1 MTIRDIV
8 VGVDGSTESDAALR
22 WAAHEAQRHGARL
35 TVLHAHDPIQHAFD
49 TPLEEVYERGL
60 VRIAKVIVDSA
71 VAEVRSLEPA
81 VRVHGETS
89 SGAAAAAL
97 IRASGAGARVVVGS
111 RGRGGFTGL
120 LLGSVSQH
128 VATHAAGPVVVVRA
142 EPGRPDGPVVVGVD
156 ESDASGHVLDVAF
169 EEAALRDAR
178 IVVLHAYLP
187 DVRTW
192 GLDLPPEVEDEGVRR
207 TLEADRLSEIVRPWR
222 RAFPTVDVEV
232 TAAEGQAA
240 ARLVAASAPAQ
251 LIVVGSRGRGG
262 FTGLLLGS
270 VGLQLLHHSAC
281 PVLIARESST
291 GSVGGVR

>member
-8 VGVDGSTESDAALR
+8 VGLDGSTESDAALR

-35 TVLHAHDPIQHAFD
+35 TVLHAHDPVQHAYD

-60 VRIAKVIVDSA
+60 VHIAKVIVDSA
-71 VAEVRSLEPA
+71 VTEVRSLEPT
-81 VRVHGETS
+81 VWVHGETTS
-89 SGAAAAAL
+89 TAAAAAL
-97 IRASGAGARVVVGS
+97 IRASGTGAMVVVGS

-142 EPGRPDGPVVVGVD
+142 QPGQADGPVVVGVD
-156 ESDASGHVLDVAF
+156 ESDGTGHALDVAF
-169 EEAALRDAR
+169 EEAALRDAG

-192 GLDLPPEVEDEGVRR
+192 GLDLLPEVEDEHVRR
-207 TLEADRLSEIVRPWR
+207 TIELDRLNDIVEPWR
-222 RAFPTVDVEV
+222 KRFPAVDVEV
-232 TAAEGQAA
+232 AAVDGQAA
-240 ARLVAASAPAQ
+240 ARLIDASATAR
-251 LIVVGSRGRGG
+251 LMVVGSRGRGG

-270 VGLQLLHHSAC
+270 VGLQLLHHAGC
-281 PVLIARESST
+281 PVLIARDSSM
-291 GSVGGVR
+291 GPGGGA

>member
-8 VGVDGSTESDAALR
+8 VGLDGSTESDAALR

-35 TVLHAHDPIQHAFD
+35 TVLHAHDPVQHAYD

-60 VRIAKVIVDSA
+60 VHIAKVIVDSA
-71 VAEVRSLEPA
+71 VTEVRSLEPT
-81 VRVHGETS
+81 VWVHGETTS
-89 SGAAAAAL
+89 TAAAAAL
-97 IRASGAGARVVVGS
+97 LRARGAGAMVVVGS

-142 EPGRPDGPVVVGVD
+142 QPGQADGPVVVGVD
-156 ESDASGHVLDVAF
+156 ESDGTGHALDVAF
-169 EEAALRDAR
+169 EEAALRDAG

-192 GLDLPPEVEDEGVRR
+192 GFDLPPEVEDEQVRR
-207 TLEADRLSEIVRPWR
+207 TVELDRLNDIVEPWR
-222 RAFPTVDVEV
+222 KRFPAVNVEV
-232 TAAEGQAA
+232 AAVAGQAA
-240 ARLVAASAPAQ
+240 ARLIDASATAR

-270 VGLQLLHHSAC
+270 VGLQLLHHAGC
-281 PVLIARESST
+281 PVLIARDSSI
-291 GSVGGVR
+291 GPGGVAR

>member
-8 VGVDGSTESDAALR
+8 VGLDGSTESDAALR

-35 TVLHAHDPIQHAFD
+35 TVLHAHDPVQHAYD

-60 VRIAKVIVDSA
+60 VHIAKVIVDSA
-71 VAEVRSLEPA
+71 VTEVRSLEPT
-81 VRVHGETS
+81 VWVHGETTS
-89 SGAAAAAL
+89 TAAAAAL
-97 IRASGAGARVVVGS
+97 IRASGTGAMVVVGS

-142 EPGRPDGPVVVGVD
+142 QPGQADGPVVVGVD
-156 ESDASGHVLDVAF
+156 ESDGTGHALDVAF
-169 EEAALRDAR
+169 EEAALRDAG

-192 GLDLPPEVEDEGVRR
+192 GLDLLPEVEDEQVRR
-207 TLEADRLSEIVRPWR
+207 TIELDRLNDIVEPWR
-222 RAFPTVDVEV
+222 KRFPAVDVEV
-232 TAAEGQAA
+232 AAVDGQAA
-240 ARLVAASAPAQ
+240 ARLIDASATAR
-251 LIVVGSRGRGG
+251 LMVVGSRGRGG

-270 VGLQLLHHSAC
+270 VGLQLLHHAGC
-281 PVLIARESST
+281 PVLIARDSSM
-291 GSVGGVR
+291 GPGGGA

>member
-8 VGVDGSTESDAALR
+8 VGLDGSTESDAALR

-35 TVLHAHDPIQHAFD
+35 TVLHAHDPVQHAYD

-60 VRIAKVIVDSA
+60 VHIAKVIVDSA
-71 VAEVRSLEPA
+71 VTEVRSLEPT
-81 VRVHGETS
+81 VWVHGETTS
-89 SGAAAAAL
+89 TAAAAAL
-97 IRASGAGARVVVGS
+97 IRASGAGAMVVVGS

-142 EPGRPDGPVVVGVD
+142 QPGQADGPVVVGVD
-156 ESDASGHVLDVAF
+156 ESDGTGHALDVAF
-169 EEAALRDAR
+169 EEAALRDAG

-192 GLDLPPEVEDEGVRR
+192 GLDLLPEVEDEHVRR
-207 TLEADRLSEIVRPWR
+207 TIELDRLNDIVEPWR
-222 RAFPTVDVEV
+222 KRFPAVDVEV
-232 TAAEGQAA
+232 AAVDGQAA
-240 ARLVAASAPAQ
+240 ARLIDASATAR
-251 LIVVGSRGRGG
+251 LMVVGSRGRGG

-270 VGLQLLHHSAC
+270 VGLQLLHHAGC
-281 PVLIARESST
+281 PVLIARDSSM
-291 GSVGGVR
+291 GPGGGA

>member
-8 VGVDGSTESDAALR
+8 VGLDGSTESDAALR

-35 TVLHAHDPIQHAFD
+35 TVLHAHDPVQHAYD

-60 VRIAKVIVDSA
+60 VHIAKVIVDSA
-71 VAEVRSLEPA
+71 VAEVRSLEPTVWA
-81 VRVHGETS
+81 HGETTS
-89 SGAAAAAL
+89 TAAAAAL
-97 IRASGAGARVVVGS
+97 IRASGAGAMVVVGS

-142 EPGRPDGPVVVGVD
+142 RPWQADGPVVVGVD
-156 ESDASGHVLDVAF
+156 ESDGTGHALDVAF
-169 EEAALRDAR
+169 EEAALRDAG

-192 GLDLPPEVEDEGVRR
+192 GLDLLPEVEDEQVRR
-207 TLEADRLSEIVRPWR
+207 TIELDRLNDIVEPWR
-222 RAFPTVDVEV
+222 KRFPAVDVEV
-232 TAAEGQAA
+232 AAVDGQAA
-240 ARLVAASAPAQ
+240 ARLIDASATAR
-251 LIVVGSRGRGG
+251 LMVVGSRGRGG

-270 VGLQLLHHSAC
+270 VGLQLLHHAGC
-281 PVLIARESST
+281 PVLIARDSSI
-291 GSVGGVR
+291 GPGGGAR

>member
-8 VGVDGSTESDAALR
+8 VGLDGSTESDAALR

-35 TVLHAHDPIQHAFD
+35 TVLHAHDPVQHAYD

-60 VRIAKVIVDSA
+60 VHIAKVIVDSA
-71 VAEVRSLEPA
+71 VTEVRSLEPT
-81 VRVHGETS
+81 VWVHGETTS
-89 SGAAAAAL
+89 TAAAAAL
-97 IRASGAGARVVVGS
+97 IRASGAGAMVVVGS

-142 EPGRPDGPVVVGVD
+142 QPWQADGPVVVGVD
-156 ESDASGHVLDVAF
+156 ESDGTGHALDVAF
-169 EEAALRDAR
+169 EEAALRDAG

-192 GLDLPPEVEDEGVRR
+192 GLDLLPEVEDEQVRR
-207 TLEADRLSEIVRPWR
+207 TIELDRLNDIVEPWR
-222 RAFPTVDVEV
+222 KRFPAVDVEV
-232 TAAEGQAA
+232 AAVDGQAA
-240 ARLVAASAPAQ
+240 ARLIDASATAR
-251 LIVVGSRGRGG
+251 LMVVGSRGRGG

-270 VGLQLLHHSAC
+270 VGLQLLHHAGC
-281 PVLIARESST
+281 PVLIARDSSM
-291 GSVGGVR
+291 GPGGGA

>member
-35 TVLHAHDPIQHAFD
+35 TVLHAHDPVQHAYD
-49 TPLEEVYERGL
+49 TPLQEVYERGL
-60 VRIAKVIVDSA
+60 VHIAKVIVDSA
-71 VAEVRSLEPA
+71 VTEVRSLEPT
-81 VRVHGETS
+81 VWVHGETTS
-89 SGAAAAAL
+89 TAAAAAL
-97 IRASGAGARVVVGS
+97 IRASGAGAMVVVGS

-142 EPGRPDGPVVVGVD
+142 QPWQADGPVVVGVD
-156 ESDASGHVLDVAF
+156 ESDGTGHALDVAF
-169 EEAALRDAR
+169 EEAALRDAG

-192 GLDLPPEVEDEGVRR
+192 GLDLLPEVEDEQVRR
-207 TLEADRLSEIVRPWR
+207 TIELDRLNDIVEPWR
-222 RAFPTVDVEV
+222 KRFPAVDVEV
-232 TAAEGQAA
+232 AAVDGQAA
-240 ARLVAASAPAQ
+240 ARLIDASATAR

-262 FTGLLLGS
+262 FAGLLLGS
-270 VGLQLLHHSAC
+270 VGLQLLHHAGC
-281 PVLIARESST
+281 PVLIARDSSI
-291 GSVGGVR
+291 GPGGGAR

>member
-8 VGVDGSTESDAALR
+8 VGLDGSTESDAALR

-35 TVLHAHDPIQHAFD
+35 TVLHAHDPVQHAYD

-60 VRIAKVIVDSA
+60 VHIAKVIVDSA
-71 VAEVRSLEPA
+71 VTEVRSLEPT
-81 VRVHGETS
+81 VWVHGETTS
-89 SGAAAAAL
+89 TAAAAAL
-97 IRASGAGARVVVGS
+97 IRASGAGAMVVVGS

-142 EPGRPDGPVVVGVD
+142 QPWQADGPVVVGVD
-156 ESDASGHVLDVAF
+156 ESDGTGHALDVAF
-169 EEAALRDAR
+169 EEAALRDAG

-192 GLDLPPEVEDEGVRR
+192 GLDLLPEVEDEQVRR
-207 TLEADRLSEIVRPWR
+207 TIELDRLNDIVEPWR
-222 RAFPTVDVEV
+222 KRFPAVDVEV
-232 TAAEGQAA
+232 AAVDGQAA
-240 ARLVAASAPAQ
+240 ARLIDASATAR

-270 VGLQLLHHSAC
+270 VGLQLLHHAGC
-281 PVLIARESST
+281 PVLIARDSSI
-291 GSVGGVR
+291 GPGGGAR